1 MTTTTA
7 IAKPSRRARGIYP
20 KKARRAN
27 KSLGTKVADHSP
39 EYLTAAEVEIMLE
52 CAPHA
57 EARLLMLIQWRAGL
71 RVSEALSLNWADV
84 LLDEDRSAIRIR
96 QGKGNK
102 PRIVPLH
109 PELRT
114 ALGLVWDYQRT
125 RLHQR
130 ILAYDRSTGFR
141 WIKAALDRAVEQGR
155 LPEGRKVSTHTFRH
169 SFARHLLL
177 HGIPINHLSRWLGHA
192 QLEHTLR
199 YLELL
204 PDPTGS
210 LAGVP

>member
-20 KKARRAN
+20 KKRDVQQKSRN
-27 KSLGTKVADHSP
+27 KSGRPLP

-109 PELRT
+109 PKLRT
-114 ALGLVWDYQRT
+114 ALGLVWDYQRM

-169 SFARHLLL
+169 SYARHLLM
-177 HGIPINHLSRWLGHA
+177 HGVAINELSRWLGHA
-192 QLEHTLR
+192 RLEYTLR